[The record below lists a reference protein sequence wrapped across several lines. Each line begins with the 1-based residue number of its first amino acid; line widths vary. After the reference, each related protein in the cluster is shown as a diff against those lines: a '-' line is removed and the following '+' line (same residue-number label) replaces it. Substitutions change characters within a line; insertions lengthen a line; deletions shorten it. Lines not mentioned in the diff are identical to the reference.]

1 MRDRHFFRKFNA
13 IESGILYPEN
23 THYRGQVSMYGI
35 VSNLVTG
42 LVESSQTGG
51 KLYSDLSLYKVCE
64 CSLLYHIK

>member
-1 MRDRHFFRKFNA
+1 
-13 IESGILYPEN
+13 
-23 THYRGQVSMYGI
+23 MYGI

-42 LVESSQTGG
+42 LVESSQTGD